1 MAFDVTGVLAKAA
14 QVTQE
19 VKESNYQNNYKL
31 IYPQEG
37 TIKVRLLFNNASGA
51 VLRRI
56 SRHKING
63 KQIPCLREYD
73 NHECPVCKV
82 LNDIENAK
90 GMDLWQLKRST
101 RGIAYA
107 EYVESN
113 YFWNKAE
120 DEPKPGEV
128 VILMFPWT
136 VYSELNQL
144 ISSAGENIYSLIASN
159 EGGLFTIERRVEN
172 SQVKYRA
179 AIDPF
184 VHNHK
189 TRATE
194 EEYEKL
200 IMELPSLN
208 SQFMP
213 AELTDKE
220 VKSASLAA
228 EELTRTYLVNTA
240 QATSGSSLEQQ
251 ANYSP
256 VQNAQPQVVQQ
267 VAQPQQVVQQPQV
280 VQNVAQPQVPQGNY
294 YKDPVTGTEY
304 VMSAAGNWIPKSSE
318 VQQVASNVVP
328 QQTTAQQPV
337 VQPVVQ
343 AVAQPSTN
351 ITNNA
356 PQCYGSHG
364 SADIDPNACLLC
376 PVEVQC
382 MDTHNS

>member
-267 VAQPQQVVQQPQV
+267 VAQPQV

-304 VMSAAGNWIPKSSE
+304 LMSAAGNWIPKSSE
-318 VQQVASNVVP
+318 VQQVAQPTVVH
-328 QQTTAQQPV
+328 QQPAAQLQV

-351 ITNNA
+351 IPNNA